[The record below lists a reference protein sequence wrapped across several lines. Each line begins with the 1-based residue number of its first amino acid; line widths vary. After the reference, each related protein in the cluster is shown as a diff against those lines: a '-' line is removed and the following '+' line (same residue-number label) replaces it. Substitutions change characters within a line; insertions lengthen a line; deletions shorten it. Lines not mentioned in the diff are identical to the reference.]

1 MIARRL
7 HRRIR
12 GLSTATVLA
21 AEESLA
27 GKRRGLT
34 AFLPFLGPAVIAS
47 IAYMDPGNFAT
58 NIQAG
63 AHFGYTLLWVVVLS
77 NIIAMLFQSLSAKL
91 GIVTGKSLATHCREQ
106 FSRPV
111 VYFMWAG
118 SEVAAMATDLA
129 EFIGAA
135 IGLSLLFHLPLMVSL
150 AIVGVVVYGIL
161 LVEGYGF
168 RPMEILIAGFV
179 SLIGISYLAE
189 IVISDPAWGALA
201 HGAVVPHLP
210 GGALLLAV
218 GIVGATV
225 MPHAIYL
232 HSTLTRGR
240 VKVANDADRRRVIGY
255 SNREVLVAL
264 GMAGLV
270 NMAMVAMAAA
280 VFHASGHQGV
290 ATIEVAYKT
299 LEPLLGIS
307 AAGIFLLSL
316 LASGISSSVVGTMAG
331 QTIMQDFVGLKIP
344 LIVRRL
350 ITMAPAFIVM
360 ILGMDPTTAL
370 VVSQVV
376 LSIMLPLPVVA
387 LILFTS
393 RADIMGSFANS
404 RPIAWVALCC
414 GGLVL
419 LLNALLLMELFG
431 GGSFFV

>member
-1 MIARRL
+1 M
-7 HRRIR
+7 
-12 GLSTATVLA
+12 
-21 AEESLA
+21 
-27 GKRRGLT
+27 
-34 AFLPFLGPAVIAS
+34 IAS

-77 NIIAMLFQSLSAKL
+77 NVIAMLFQSLSAKL

-135 IGLSLLFHLPLMVSL
+135 VGLSLLFHLPLTVSL
-150 AIVGVVVYGIL
+150 VIVGIVVYGIL

-179 SLIGISYLAE
+179 GVIGISYLAE
-189 IVISDPAWGALA
+189 IIVSNPAWGALL
-201 HGAVVPHLP
+201 HGAVTPRLPH
-210 GGALLLAV
+210 GALLLAV

-232 HSTLTRGR
+232 HSTLTRDR
-240 VKVANDADRRRVIGY
+240 VKVASDADRRRVIRY
-255 SNREVLVAL
+255 SNHEVLAAL

-280 VFHASGHQGV
+280 VFHASGNQGV
-290 ATIEVAYKT
+290 ATIEVAHKT
-299 LEPLLGIS
+299 LEPLLGIG
-307 AAGIFLLSL
+307 AAGVFLLSL

-331 QTIMQDFVGLKIP
+331 QSIMQDFVGFKIP
-344 LIVRRL
+344 LIARRA
-350 ITMAPAFIVM
+350 ITMAPAFIVLM
-360 ILGMDPTTAL
+360 LGMDPTTAL

-376 LSIMLPLPVVA
+376 LSLMLPLPVVA
-387 LILFTS
+387 LIIFTS
-393 RADIMGSFANS
+393 RSDIMGSFATG
-404 RPIAWVALCC
+404 RFVRWAAFVC
-414 GGLVL
+414 GGLVA
-419 LLNALLLMELFG
+419 LLNALLLVELAS